1 MESFPLTN
9 NGKVDRKAL
18 PVPMTGSSAPA
29 PAAGTPMQERVAAI
43 WREVLEAPNVG
54 MDDNF
59 FDIGGSSILL
69 IRIRA
74 ELQKQLDRQIPITW
88 MFEFTSV
95 RTLADKL
102 REESEP
108 TTANAAS
115 GSVISATQEQARKQR
130 EAFARMRTAKG
141 VKV

>member
-1 MESFPLTN
+1 
-9 NGKVDRKAL
+9 
-18 PVPMTGSSAPA
+18 
-29 PAAGTPMQERVAAI
+29 MQERVAAI

-54 MDDNF
+54 LDDNF

-88 MFEFTSV
+88 MFEFTSI

-102 REESEP
+102 REESESAP
-108 TTANAAS
+108 PS
-115 GSVISATQEQARKQR
+115 SSGGSVLSAAQEQARKQR
-130 EAFARMRTAKG
+130 ETFARMRAAQTTRPRG
-141 VKV
+141 VKA